1 MEEVLKQAVKA
12 YILGLADD
20 ELILGHRDSEW
31 CGHAPILEE
40 DIAFAN
46 IALDEIGHAGLWY
59 TLYSELAGED
69 KDEYPDRLVYFR
81 EPNEY
86 RNIQMVELP
95 NGDFAFSMLR
105 QYLFDMLEMVRL
117 GRLSQS
123 KYQPLADIAAKVRKE
138 EIYHARHCKAW
149 VRRLG
154 LGTEESRRRLQ
165 VALDALWPFVLQPF
179 ISVEGEEG
187 LVEAG
192 YVPASQDLKTDW
204 EAEVVPFLKESG
216 LAIPEVPQLDMDRS
230 RHTPHLK
237 ILLYEMQTLPRSEP
251 EAKW

>member
-1 MEEVLKQAVKA
+1 MEEELKKALKA

-59 TLYSELAGED
+59 VLYSELAGEEE
-69 KDEYPDRLVYFR
+69 DEYPDRLVYFR
-81 EPNEY
+81 EPQEY

-117 GRLSQS
+117 EKLSQS

-138 EIYHARHCKAW
+138 EVYHARHCKAW
-149 VRRLG
+149 VMRLG
-154 LGTEESRRRLQ
+154 LGTEESHHRLQ
-165 VALDALWPFVLQPF
+165 LALDALWPFALQPF
-179 ISVEGEEG
+179 APEEGEAD

-192 YVPASQDLKTDW
+192 FTPSSGEIKAGWDALVI
-204 EAEVVPFLKESG
+204 PFLQECE
-216 LAIPEVPQLDMDRS
+216 LVIPKISPVEAARTK
-230 RHTPHLK
+230 HTPNLK
-237 ILLYEMQTLPRSEP
+237 VLLHEMQMLTRSEP